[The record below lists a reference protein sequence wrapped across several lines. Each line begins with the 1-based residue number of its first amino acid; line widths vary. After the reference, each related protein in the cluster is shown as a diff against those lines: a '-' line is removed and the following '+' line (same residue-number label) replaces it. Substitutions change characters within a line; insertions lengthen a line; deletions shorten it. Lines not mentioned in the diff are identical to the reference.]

1 MAVAGRAVHRPLP
14 RPRRGKSSVPPAAVP
29 GSAEQVPVPGVPL
42 HGQVL
47 HLFAAL
53 AAVEVAASLT
63 EVRPKEDCGLLDGI
77 EAQVQVLLKTQPKFN
92 ISFDTSHWLGKEI
105 IWRSDD
111 LSRSDFSHENN
122 SPLIYIRNSSIT
134 RLTNA
139 SLSVC

>member
-53 AAVEVAASLT
+53 AAVAVGVAASLT
-63 EVRPKEDCGLLDGI
+63 EVLPKEDCGLLDGI
-77 EAQVQVLLKTQPKFN
+77 EAQVQVLLEGRYTPC
-92 ISFDTSHWLGKEI
+92 DA
-105 IWRSDD
+105 
-111 LSRSDFSHENN
+111 HEEGEE
-122 SPLIYIRNSSIT
+122 PGREP
-134 RLTNA
+134 
-139 SLSVC
+139 